1 MRKTYNIAYSSI
13 ASLCLMMCIV
23 SACDIKKDTHA
34 GTGSA
39 DSSQVSALADSA
51 YHLYEQ
57 ERYSEGLTIGKE
69 AAQGA
74 SALKDSVI
82 LSDCYSTMLCC
93 YQRLGLIDSA
103 IHVAKIQLE
112 LNRQMGDNQM
122 LSNDFNNIAYIY
134 LADNRPEEAKE
145 FIESAIEYEK
155 KVEGQPRLSTR
166 YGIAGEVY
174 ARLGQNEK
182 ALEYVQKA
190 YDIDHEAHDT
200 LKYSRRLS
208 QMGDVY
214 KAMERM
220 AEAEKC
226 YLKAVEG
233 LESVGEMH
241 SYGISCNRLG
251 EIYLKAKKTPQAI
264 HYLLKALAITEQSG
278 ELRELVEVYKQ
289 LYEAYSMTGD
299 KQANHYLVLYT
310 QSKDSLRTLESA
322 RALSEFKVRYD
333 TDTKDKQ
340 LKEKENRLSASMF
353 LNKASIAIILIILGI
368 VAALCMFIYKRI
380 RKQNHLAK
388 QVEKLQEGMEEQN
401 TRIML
406 MINKDMQDEVS
417 ALDTNDKAFM
427 EKLDQAIFELMKQN
441 KLTADN
447 VANYLNVTSQQ
458 LRRKI
463 QTTAK
468 MGSNE
473 YITKVRMECAKH
485 LLLAQPQYPIKEV
498 SFMCGFDEPANFTR
512 AFKNA
517 VGVTPS
523 QYRRNPEE
531 SHTDNNQQTDE
542 ETED

>member
-1 MRKTYNIAYSSI
+1 MKKTYNIAFSTVV
-13 ASLCLMMCIV
+13 SLCVVLSVMT
-23 SACDIKKDTHA
+23 ACDIKNDTYA
-34 GTGSA
+34 GTNNA

-57 ERYSEGLTIGKE
+57 ENYAEGLIIGKV
-69 AAQGA
+69 AAEGA

-93 YQRLGLIDSA
+93 YQRLGMIDSA
-103 IHVAKIQLE
+103 IYVAKVQLE
-112 LNRQMGDNQM
+112 LNRQMGDAQM
-122 LSNDFNNIAYIY
+122 LSNDYNNIAYIY
-134 LADNRPEEAKE
+134 LADNRPEEAKD

-190 YDIDHEAHDT
+190 YEIDREANDT
-200 LKYSRRLS
+200 VKYCRRMS

-214 KAMERM
+214 KSMDQM

-226 YLKAVEG
+226 YLMAVEG
-233 LESVGEMH
+233 LESVGEKH
-241 SYGISCNRLG
+241 SYSISCNRLG
-251 EIYLKAKKTPQAI
+251 EIYQKAKKTQQAI
-264 HYLLKALAITEQSG
+264 HYLLKALAVTEESG
-278 ELRELVEVYKQ
+278 ELRELVEAYKQ
-289 LYEAYSMTGD
+289 LYEAYNMMDD
-299 KQANHYLVLYT
+299 KQANRFLVLYT
-310 QSKDSLRTLESA
+310 QAKDSLRTLESA

-333 TDTKDKQ
+333 TDKKDMQ
-340 LKEKENRLSASMF
+340 LKEKENRLSNSIF
-353 LNKASIAIILIILGI
+353 LNKASIAIIILILCVVVGLWIFIL
-368 VAALCMFIYKRI
+368 KRM
-380 RKQNHLAK
+380 RKQNHLAQ

-401 TRIML
+401 TRIMV
-406 MINKDMQDEVS
+406 MINKDMQDEMS
-417 ALDTNDKAFM
+417 GLESNDKAFIK
-427 EKLDQAIFELMKQN
+427 KLDQTIFELMKQN
-441 KLTADN
+441 KLSADN
-447 VANYLNVTSQQ
+447 VANQLNVTSQQ

-473 YITKVRMECAKH
+473 YITKVRMECAKR
-485 LLLAQPQYPIKEV
+485 LLLAQPQYPIKEI

-523 QYRRNPEE
+523 QYRSNPDE
-531 SHTDNNQQTDE
+531 SDTDDKQTDE
-542 ETED
+542 ETTD